1 MTKYDVISMGS
12 AVVDAFVYPHFKEND
27 NKIQFVVGEKIRLEN
42 INFTVG
48 GGGSNS
54 ATSFAKLGFKAGL
67 LTKLGRGYNA
77 KIILRELEKNKIDF
91 LGKQAKE
98 HTGYSIILGTDKGNR
113 TILTFKGTSD
123 TLKFSDIDLKKLN
136 TKWFYFT
143 SMGGESFKSQKKI
156 VAFAR
161 EKGIKIGY
169 NPSSFHASRGPEYL
183 KEILRHTDFLSL
195 NKEEA
200 GMLARNGHLYKGL
213 HKLGPKI
220 VCITDGP
227 NKGYVYDGSFL
238 YTYIPNKVRVVDPTG
253 AGDAFGSSFVAGLY
267 KFNDIEEALKLAI
280 TNSESL
286 IQKPGAHNGLLSL
299 NEAIKMIKTKKFKI
313 KKELV

>member
-12 AVVDAFVYPHFKEND
+12 AVVDAFVYPHFKEIN
-27 NKIQFVVGEKIRLEN
+27 NKIQLVVGEKIRLEN

-48 GGGSNS
+48 GGGTNS
-54 ATSFAKLGFKAGL
+54 ATCLSKLGFKVGL
-67 LTKLGRGYNA
+67 LTKLGLGYNA

-91 LGKQAKE
+91 LGKQGKE

-123 TLKFSDIDLKKLN
+123 DLKFSEIMLKKLN

-161 EKGIKIGY
+161 KKGIKIGY
-169 NPSSFHASRGPEYL
+169 NPSSFHTSRGPEYL
-183 KEILRHTDFLSL
+183 KEKFNHTDFLSL

-200 GMLARNGHLYKGL
+200 GMLAKNGNVFKWL

-238 YTYIPNKVRVVDPTG
+238 YTYTPNKIKVVDPTG
-253 AGDAFGSSFVAGLY
+253 AGDAFGSSFVAGLHRFGDVEDAI
-267 KFNDIEEALKLAI
+267 KVALA
-280 TNSESL
+280 NSESL
-286 IQKPGAHNGLLSL
+286 IQKPGAHNGLLNW
-299 NEAIKMIKTKKFKI
+299 NEIMNVLKRKRFKIEKKMI
-313 KKELV
+313 